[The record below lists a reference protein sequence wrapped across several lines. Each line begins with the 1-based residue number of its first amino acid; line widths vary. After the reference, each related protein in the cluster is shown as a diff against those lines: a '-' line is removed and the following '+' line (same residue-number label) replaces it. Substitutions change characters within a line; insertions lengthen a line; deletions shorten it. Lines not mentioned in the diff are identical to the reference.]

1 MAVVDGHRVDGRVVS
16 LHLTHQGTSLHG
28 PELERSGP
36 AATDHR
42 LRSGKEAT
50 EKKHRLV
57 KDQNLTHLTH
67 VASNY
72 SKPPKD
78 CKLNHAIARGTN
90 KVVVNL
96 AYPSLA

>member
-36 AATDHR
+36 AATDHS
-42 LRSGKEAT
+42 LRSGKEAMG
-50 EKKHRLV
+50 KKHRLV
-57 KDQNLTHLTH
+57 KDQNLTQLTH
-67 VASNY
+67 VARNY

-78 CKLNHAIARGTN
+78 CKLNHEIARGNN
-90 KVVVNL
+90 KVVVKL